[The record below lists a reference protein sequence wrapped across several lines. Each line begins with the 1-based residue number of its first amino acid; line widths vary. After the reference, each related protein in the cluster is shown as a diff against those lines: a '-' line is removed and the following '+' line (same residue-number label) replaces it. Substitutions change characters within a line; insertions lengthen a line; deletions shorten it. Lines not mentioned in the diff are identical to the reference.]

1 MRKLFMAIAATA
13 ALGAF
18 GFNAPASAAEKGT
31 MPIDKLAAAVQ
42 SGDVNIDY
50 VQDYYRGR
58 AIRRGYRGAGPRYV
72 ERRYYGPRG
81 YYGNRYYGDRRYYRR
96 DRGNALAAGALGLAT
111 GAIIGGALAQ
121 SQAQAAPTY
130 VAPGGSAAAYCAQR
144 FKSYDPASGTY
155 LGYDGLRHPC
165 P

>member
-1 MRKLFMAIAATA
+1 MRKFFMAVAATA

-18 GFNAPASAAEKGT
+18 GLAPASAAEVQTAPVNELVAGIQNGT
-31 MPIDKLAAAVQ
+31 
-42 SGDVNIDY
+42 VNSDY
-50 VQDYYRGR
+50 VQSRRYYRGGPR
-58 AIRRGYRGAGPRYV
+58 VVERRVYRGGPRYG
-72 ERRYYGPRG
+72 ER
-81 YYGNRYYGDRRYYRR
+81 RYYGDRRYYRR

-121 SQAQAAPTY
+121 SQAQAAPVY
-130 VAPGGSAAAYCAQR
+130 GNNNAAYCAQR

-155 LGYDGLRHPC
+155 LGYDGMRHPC